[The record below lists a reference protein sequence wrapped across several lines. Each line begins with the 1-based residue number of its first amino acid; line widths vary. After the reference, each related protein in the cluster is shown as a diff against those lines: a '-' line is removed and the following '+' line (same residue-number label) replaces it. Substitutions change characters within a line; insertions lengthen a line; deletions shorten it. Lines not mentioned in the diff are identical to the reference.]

1 MHLLQPPIYTP
12 HTLII
17 KQSLVVAKM
26 LVGAG
31 EIADFGFFKLGA
43 LLEDTEKE
51 NYYRIYFL
59 QNYGVILNY

>member
-1 MHLLQPPIYTP
+1 MHLLQPSIYTP
-12 HTLII
+12 PTSIM

-26 LVGAG
+26 SVGAG

-43 LLEDTEKE
+43 LVEDTEKE
-51 NYYRIYFL
+51 NYYRIYVL